1 MIYLQCV
8 YIGLDRAL
16 SKLYTNEIMA
26 KIALGGLSQLIFAM
40 ISLANNLLNARP
52 LMLAVKNDP

>member
-16 SKLYTNEIMA
+16 SKLYTNKIMA